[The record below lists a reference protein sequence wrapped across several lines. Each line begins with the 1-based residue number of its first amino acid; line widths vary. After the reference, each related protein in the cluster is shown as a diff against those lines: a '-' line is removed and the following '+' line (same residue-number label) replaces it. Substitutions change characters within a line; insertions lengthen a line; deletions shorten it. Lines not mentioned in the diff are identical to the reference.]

1 LREYFYQNRLAHPK
15 EISSVRRIVLAVL
28 ASVFFMSTMV
38 SAANKIPILLVDG
51 ESTIYHNW
59 QITTPILKKELED
72 AGIFQVTVATAPLHD
87 EDFSNFKPEFSK
99 YKAIVWNLDAPD
111 WPENLKTELD
121 EYVKNGGGLVVVHA
135 ADNAFPDWRAFNQM
149 TGIGGW
155 RKRNE
160 AAGPMWYYKDG
171 KVISDPTPGNAG
183 QHGARLPF
191 LVTTREPQHPILK
204 GLPPTW
210 MHASDELYAALRGPG
225 ENMTVLA
232 TAYSDP
238 KNHGTGH
245 DEPMLIVLNY
255 GKGRIFHTPMGHD
268 GLALAC
274 VGFTTTFQRGTEW
287 AATGKVT
294 QKVPPTF
301 PSANTVSYR
310 TDLALMDPLFAAG
323 VTANNPPVKK

>member
-1 LREYFYQNRLAHPK
+1 M
-15 EISSVRRIVLAVL
+15 RRIVLAVL

-38 SAANKIPILLVDG
+38 SATDKQIPILIVDG
-51 ESTIYHNW
+51 QSTIYHYW
-59 QITTPILKKELED
+59 QMVTPILKKELED
-72 AGIFQVTVATAPLHD
+72 TGLFQVTVGTAPLND
-87 EDFSNFKPEFSK
+87 SDFSTYKPEFSK
-99 YKAIVWNLDAPD
+99 YKAVVWNLDAPD
-111 WPENLKTELD
+111 WPENLQTELD
-121 EYVKNGGGLVVVHA
+121 NYVKNGGGLIIVHA
-135 ADNAFPDWRAFNQM
+135 ANNAFPDWRAFNLM

-155 RKRNE
+155 RKRTE

-171 KVISDPTPGNAG
+171 KLISDPTPGNAG

-191 LVTTREPQHPILK
+191 QVTAREPQHPIMK

-238 KNHGTGH
+238 NNHGTGH
-245 DEPMLIVLNY
+245 DEPILIVLNY
-255 GKGRIFHTPMGHD
+255 GKGRVFHTPMGHD

-274 VGFTTTFQRGTEW
+274 VGFVTTFQRGTEW

-294 QKVPPTF
+294 QKVPSTF

-310 TDLALMDPLFAAG
+310 VDLALMDPLFAQGLTVNSSA
-323 VTANNPPVKK
+323 PKK

>member
-1 LREYFYQNRLAHPK
+1 M
-15 EISSVRRIVLAVL
+15 RRIVLAVL
-28 ASVFFMSTMV
+28 ASVLFMSTMV
-38 SAANKIPILLVDG
+38 SAADKQIPVLLVDG

-87 EDFSNFKPEFSK
+87 GDFSSFKPEFSK
-99 YKAIVWNLDAPD
+99 YKAIVLNLDAPD
-111 WPENLKTELD
+111 WPENLRIELD
-121 EYVKNGGGLVVVHA
+121 NYVKSGGGLVIVHA
-135 ADNAFPDWRAFNQM
+135 TNNAFPDWKAFNLM

-155 RKRNE
+155 RKRTE
-160 AAGPMWYYKDG
+160 TAGPMWYYKDG
-171 KVISDPTPGNAG
+171 KVISDTTPGNAG

-191 LVTTREPQHPILK
+191 LVTAREPQHPIMK
-204 GLPPTW
+204 GLPATW

-245 DEPMLIVLNY
+245 DEPMLMVLSY
-255 GKGRIFHTPMGHD
+255 GKGRVFHSPMGHD

-274 VGFTTTFQRGTEW
+274 VGFVTTFQRGTEW
-287 AATGKVT
+287 VATGKVT
-294 QKVPPTF
+294 QKVPTTF
-301 PSANTVSYR
+301 PGANTVSYR
-310 TDLALMDPLFAAG
+310 VDLATLDPLFAAG
-323 VTANNPPVKK
+323 MTANNPPVKK